1 VKNKK
6 VPTLVVVAGLVFI
19 LSGFALQQGD
29 ETAKDPVCGMTVK
42 KASAAATSE
51 YNDKIYYFCS
61 PGCKESFLKDPEK
74 YVQKDQADDVYT
86 CPMHPDV
93 LSDKPGKCP
102 KCGMD
107 LVKKD
112 MPQGQMMGGGMQ
124 HMQGRMS
131 PQQGMKESQAAGSGC
146 NCPMMLPDA
155 TRTVETTADGIIVRI
170 TSKNPETVKKIQ
182 EHGAMMRGMT
192 GKDGMKMAGC
202 PMKKGESSGCPMKK
216 SDMANGPM
224 KKSDK

>member
-1 VKNKK
+1 MKNKK
-6 VPTLVVVAGLVFI
+6 VLTLVVVASLVFI
-19 LSGFALQQGD
+19 LSGLALCQGD

-51 YNDKIYYFCS
+51 YNGKIYYFCS

-74 YVQKDQADDVYT
+74 YVQKEQANDVYT

-112 MPQGQMMGGGMQ
+112 MPQGQMIGGGMQ

-131 PQQGMKESQAAGSGC
+131 LQQGMKESQAAGSGC

-182 EHGAMMRGMT
+182 EHGAMMRGMA
-192 GKDGMKMAGC
+192 GKDGMKTAGC
-202 PMKKGESSGCPMKK
+202 PMKKGG
-216 SDMANGPM
+216 MANGPM